1 MKNKILGREARS
13 RSEIRR
19 YVLTFAALLLVAAVL
34 QTTVLAR
41 GRWFGIVPD
50 LTFAVVVCLAY
61 FCGAET
67 GTICGIAGGF
77 LIEALG
83 GHGVAVLPLV
93 YLFLGYVV
101 GFLTQKQPK
110 RLTLYAITGAATLPV
125 HAVVTVFYTLVTYHK
140 LTGYTFT
147 HILLPET
154 GALVILFACLYFPLG
169 KLAAWVQR

>member
-1 MKNKILGREARS
+1 MKNKILGREARN

-19 YVLTFAALLLVAAVL
+19 YVLTSAALLLLTVVL

-41 GRWFGIVPD
+41 WRWFGIVPD

-67 GTICGIAGGF
+67 GAICGIAGGF

-83 GHGVAVLPLV
+83 GHGLAILPLV
-93 YLFLGYVV
+93 YLFLGYVI
-101 GFLTQKQPK
+101 GFFAKRQPQGL
-110 RLTLYAITGAATLPV
+110 RSYALIGAVTLPI
-125 HAVVTVFYTLVTYHK
+125 HAAVTVFYTLVTYHK

-154 GALVILFACLYFPLG
+154 GALVILFALLYFPLK
-169 KLAAWVQR
+169 KLTDWVQR